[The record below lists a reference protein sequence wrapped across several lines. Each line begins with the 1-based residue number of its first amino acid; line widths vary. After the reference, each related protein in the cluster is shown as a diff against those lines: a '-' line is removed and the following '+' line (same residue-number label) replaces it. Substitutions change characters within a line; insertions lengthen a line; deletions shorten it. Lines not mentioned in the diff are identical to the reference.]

1 MYSGKYRIADAV
13 VQIDSVYPQIHA
25 KCAQYVYEG
34 EESPAILV
42 QTNPE
47 DIALEQVRSDREAQR
62 EGIPAERY
70 DAPYL
75 ETLAVYRKMAR
86 DMLMGQDTLLFH
98 GSCLAVD
105 DRAVLFTAVSGTG
118 KSTHTRLWR
127 SMLGARCVMVNDD
140 KPLLCIREDGVLAC
154 GTPWNGKHDLG
165 TNCQVP
171 LKAICVLER
180 GVHNEI
186 VRLTSREALP
196 MLFQQSFQPENGPD
210 LRKKLQLLDLLTRNV
225 EFYRLRCNMDPEAAE
240 VSYRAMLG
248 EKM

>member
-1 MYSGKYRIADAV
+1 MYSGTYKIAETVIRIE
-13 VQIDSVYPQIHA
+13 SVYPQVHN
-25 KCAQYVYEG
+25 KCACYEWAQG
-34 EESPAILV
+34 EPAV
-42 QTNPE
+42 FVRTSME

-62 EGIPAERY
+62 EGIPAVQY
-70 DAPYL
+70 SAPYL
-75 ETLAVYRKMAR
+75 EELAVYRKMAQQ
-86 DMLMGQDTLLFH
+86 LLAHHDTLLFH

-127 SMLGARCVMVNDD
+127 NMLGQRCVMVNDD
-140 KPLLCIREDGVLAC
+140 KPLLRIREDGVLAC

-180 GVHNEI
+180 GTNNEI
-186 VRLTSREALP
+186 VQLTPKEALP
-196 MLFQQSFQPENGPD
+196 MLIQQSFQSDNGTD
-210 LRKKLQLLDLLTRNV
+210 LRKKLQLLELLTRNV

-240 VSYRAMLG
+240 VSYGAMLG
-248 EKM
+248 E

>member
-47 DIALEQVRSDREAQR
+47 DIALEQERSDQEAQR

-127 SMLGARCVMVNDD
+127 DMLGERCVMVNDD
-140 KPLLCIREDGVLAC
+140 KPLLRIREAGVLAC

-165 TNCQVP
+165 TNCMVP
-171 LKAICVLER
+171 LKAICILER
-180 GVHNEI
+180 GAQNEI
-186 VRLTSREALP
+186 VPLSPKEALP
-196 MLFQQSFQPENGPD
+196 MLLQQSFQAEGAPCM
-210 LRKKLQLLDLLTRNV
+210 LKKLQLLDMLTRHV
-225 EFYRLRCNMDPEAAE
+225 EFYRLRCNMDIEAAQ
-240 VSYRAMLG
+240 VSYRGMLG
-248 EKM
+248 Q

>member
-1 MYSGKYRIADAV
+1 MCSGTYKIAETVIRIE
-13 VQIDSVYPQIHA
+13 SVFPQVHT
-25 KCAQYVYEG
+25 KCAAYEWAQ
-34 EESPAILV
+34 EEPAV
-42 QTNPE
+42 TVRTGME
-47 DIALEQVRSDREAQR
+47 DIAQEQVRSDREARR
-62 EGIPAERY
+62 EGIPAVQY
-70 DAPYL
+70 PDHYL
-75 ETLAVYRKMAR
+75 EELAVYRKMAQQ
-86 DMLMGQDTLLFH
+86 LLAHHDTLLFH

-140 KPLLCIREDGVLAC
+140 KPLLRIREDGVLAC

-171 LKAICVLER
+171 LKAICILER

-196 MLFQQSFQPENGPD
+196 MLLQQSFQPENGPD